1 VPSLGVPAGAVGLL
15 VRLADPAAAAVLR
28 PGSRVDLLPGPG
40 GAALR
45 DILVLAVVAG
55 GLFDEPGA
63 AALLVA
69 VPADHG
75 PADHGPADHG
85 PAAPGP
91 AGRMPAGPEATRVT
105 YEVIV
110 RTG

>member
-1 VPSLGVPAGAVGLL
+1 MPSLGVPAGAVGVL
-15 VRLADPAAAAVLR
+15 VRLADPAAATVLR
-28 PGSRVDLLPGPG
+28 PGSRVDLLPGPVG
-40 GAALR
+40 GATLR

-69 VPADHG
+69 VPADHI
-75 PADHGPADHG
+75 
-85 PAAPGP
+85 P
-91 AGRMPAGPEATRVT
+91 AGRVPAGPDATRVT

>member
-1 VPSLGVPAGAVGLL
+1 VPSLDVPAGAVGVL
-15 VRLADPAAAAVLR
+15 VRLIDPAAAAVLR
-28 PGSRVDLLPGPG
+28 PGSRVDLLPASAG

-69 VPADHG
+69 VPTERVPTQRVPTGRG
-75 PADHGPADHG
+75 PTEQAPTGPV
-85 PAAPGP
+85 
-91 AGRMPAGPEATRVT
+91 ATRVT